1 MPNSAADLGVVVGVD
16 GSPSS
21 ESAIRWAAHEATMR
35 NVPLTLVHVVVTPAW
50 GPTPWL
56 LSNASL
62 PIPAEEDPALGEAG
76 QKILAEATT
85 IAKDGAGGD
94 AVIEVKSELYF
105 SVPVST
111 LINLS
116 KHAQMVVVGRRGQN
130 AMTRVLLGSVTSGL
144 LHHAHCPVA
153 VIHDDIPSA
162 PKPSNLPVVVGV
174 DGSSASELATDIAF
188 DEASRRGVDLVAV
201 HAYRD
206 ADLPQVLNVQWSGD
220 NPIPPQALAD
230 RLTHWLERYPDVKI
244 HPRIFVDNP
253 ARHLLDASES
263 AQLVVVG
270 SRGRGGFTGMLL
282 GSVSTAVAHA
292 ANVPVI
298 VVRQP

>member
-1 MPNSAADLGVVVGVD
+1 MPNSAADLGIVVGVD
-16 GSPSS
+16 GSSS
-21 ESAIRWAAHEATMR
+21 SNSAVRWAAQEATMR
-35 NVPLTLVHVVVTPAW
+35 KAPLTLVHVVVTPAW

-56 LSNASL
+56 LSDMPL
-62 PIPAEEDPALGEAG
+62 PVPAEEDRALGEAG
-76 QKILAEATT
+76 RKILDEAIKIAE
-85 IAKDGAGGD
+85 DGTEDD
-94 AVIEVKSELYF
+94 ANIEINSELFF

-111 LINLS
+111 LVNLS
-116 KHAQMVVVGRRGQN
+116 NQAQMVAVGCRGQN
-130 AMTRVLLGSVTSGL
+130 ALTRILLGSVSNGL

-153 VIHDDIPSA
+153 VIHDPAPSA
-162 PKPSNLPVVVGV
+162 PTRSNLPVVLGT
-174 DGSSASELATDIAF
+174 DGSSASELATEIAF
-188 DEASRRGVDLVAV
+188 AEASRRGVDLVAL

-230 RLTHWLERYPDVKI
+230 RLTSWLERYPDVTI
-244 HPRIFVDNP
+244 HPRIVCDNP
-253 ARHLLDASES
+253 ARHLLDESES

-282 GSVSTAVAHA
+282 GSVSSAVAHA

-298 VVRQP
+298 VARQG

>member
-1 MPNSAADLGVVVGVD
+1 MPNSAADLGILVGVD
-16 GSPSS
+16 GSSS
-21 ESAIRWAAHEATMR
+21 SNSAVRWAAQEARMR

-56 LSNASL
+56 LSDTPL
-62 PIPAEEDPALGEAG
+62 PIPAEEDRTLEEAG
-76 QKILAEATT
+76 RKIIDEAIKIAEDSAQDHAITE
-85 IAKDGAGGD
+85 I
-94 AVIEVKSELYF
+94 KSELYF

-111 LINLS
+111 LVNLS
-116 KHAQMVVVGRRGQN
+116 KQADMVVVGCRGQN
-130 AMTRVLLGSVTSGL
+130 ALTRVLLGSVSNGL

-153 VIHDDIPSA
+153 VIHDSA
-162 PKPSNLPVVVGV
+162 SSMPTPSNLPVVLGV
-174 DGSSASELATDIAF
+174 DGSSASELATEIAF
-188 DEASRRGVDLVAV
+188 DEASRRGVDLVAL

-220 NPIPPQALAD
+220 NPIPPQALAN
-230 RLTHWLERYPDVKI
+230 RLTSWLERYPDVTI
-244 HPRIFVDNP
+244 HPRIVCDNP
-253 ARHLLDASES
+253 ARHLLDESES

-270 SRGRGGFTGMLL
+270 SRGRGGFAGMLL

-298 VVRQP
+298 VARPG